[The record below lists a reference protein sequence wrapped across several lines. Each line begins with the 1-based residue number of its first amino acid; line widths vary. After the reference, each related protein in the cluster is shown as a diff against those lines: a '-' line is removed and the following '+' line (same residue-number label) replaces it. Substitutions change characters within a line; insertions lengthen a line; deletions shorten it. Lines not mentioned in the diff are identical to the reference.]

1 MKNRDESMALLREH
15 VKSES
20 LIKHALAV
28 EAGMIA
34 YAKHFNENIET
45 WGLIGLL
52 HDIDY
57 EEFPETH
64 PKECISI
71 LEKAGFDKT
80 FITTILSHG
89 DGCERNTLAEKA
101 LFAVDEMSSFLVTYA
116 LVRDPKSFEGM
127 KLKSIKKKIKD
138 KAFARAVNREN
149 MAPCAESLNLTL
161 EEHITILINGL
172 SQREQELNEMGLSL
186 L

>member
-1 MKNRDESMALLREH
+1 MTLLKEY
-15 VKSES
+15 VESES

-28 EAGMIA
+28 EAGMIT
-34 YAKHFNENIET
+34 YAKHFNEDVAT

-57 EEFPETH
+57 EKFPETH
-64 PKECISI
+64 PKECVPI
-71 LEKAGFDKT
+71 LEKAGFDES

-89 DGCERNTLAEKA
+89 DGYERETLAEKV

-116 LVRDPKSFEGM
+116 LVRDPKGFEGI

-149 MAPCAESLNLTL
+149 MALCAESLNLTL
-161 EEHITILINGL
+161 EEHITLLVNGL
-172 SQREQELNEMGLSL
+172 NEREKQLNEMGLSL